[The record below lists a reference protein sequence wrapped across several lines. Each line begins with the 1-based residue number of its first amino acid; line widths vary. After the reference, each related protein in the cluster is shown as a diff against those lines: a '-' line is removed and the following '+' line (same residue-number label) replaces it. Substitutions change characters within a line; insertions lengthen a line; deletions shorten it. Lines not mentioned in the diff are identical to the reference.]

1 MRAFSPARRYGS
13 GSPHRPTR
21 VYRYML
27 HSPFEPKVVVDV
39 GAVWQVRRELLRVYK
54 SQVSLGADDE
64 PTALNDGR
72 FVTMLRDAPR
82 STELWPACRTPSVR
96 R

>member
-1 MRAFSPARRYGS
+1 
-13 GSPHRPTR
+13 
-21 VYRYML
+21 ML

-72 FVTMLRDAPR
+72 FVTMLEGRAEYYGALAGVSYAEVLDADGPVLVK
-82 STELWPACRTPSVR
+82 SLID
-96 R
+96 

>member
-1 MRAFSPARRYGS
+1 
-13 GSPHRPTR
+13 
-21 VYRYML
+21 ML

-72 FVTMLRDAPR
+72 FVTMLEARAAYYGALAGVSYAEVFDADGPVLVK
-82 STELWPACRTPSVR
+82 SLVD
-96 R
+96 